1 MVSQEYILVGDRN
14 TAESAVPLA
23 GLFVSQYR
31 HTLDP
36 KRRITIPASWREV
49 IGQPPQ
55 VFVLP
60 SVTDPCVVVYPA
72 RMMADRIERI
82 RRLSMADDKARRFL
96 RTMASRSELLSW
108 DVQGR
113 IRVKDEL
120 LAHARIADE
129 VMLVSHFDGFE
140 LWNPRL
146 WEAAARKVTA
156 QDLRKGSEQIGF

>member
-1 MVSQEYILVGDRN
+1 MGDRV
-14 TAESAVPLA
+14 TAESAAPLT
-23 GLFVSQYR
+23 GLFVSQFR
-31 HTLDP
+31 HALDP
-36 KRRITIPASWREV
+36 KRRITIPAPWREV

-72 RMMADRIERI
+72 RFMSDRIERI
-82 RRLSMADDKARRFL
+82 RKLSMADDKARQFL
-96 RTMASRSELLSW
+96 RTLASRSELLSW

-120 LAHARIADE
+120 LAHAHITDE

-140 LWNPRL
+140 LWNPRH
-146 WEAAARKVTA
+146 WEAAARRVTPR
-156 QDLRKGSEQIGF
+156 DLRMGSKQIGF